1 MTGRREKKTSLPP
14 ALIDGGDGEIAGGR
28 ELARLDRRPRALLN
42 LGDCWCVLEVRCA
55 LEEGKG
61 EVCKVTK

>member
-1 MTGRREKKTSLPP
+1 VTGRREKKTSLPP

-42 LGDCWCVLEVRCA
+42 LGDCGVCSRCGVRWKRERAKCV
-55 LEEGKG
+55 K
-61 EVCKVTK
+61 